1 VVQRFAAPVVA
12 GVTALPLVVVEW
24 MDAWTL
30 ETPTTANGP
39 FAHEPEKVTT
49 IGWLLKDDEI
59 GVQLANEFY
68 DDSYRGRTFIPRAM
82 VRSVTHHVLAKPRRA
97 RAIKSSV
104 ARTLREPE
112 SDGAGA

>member
-1 VVQRFAAPVVA
+1 MTTIARPPI
-12 GVTALPLVVVEW
+12 PLVIVEW
-24 MDAWTL
+24 LDAWTNEL
-30 ETPTTANGP
+30 G
-39 FAHEPEKVTT
+39 VTIEDVGASHKPMRVQT

-97 RAIKSSV
+97 RVRNGKPQASEQ
-104 ARTLREPE
+104 L
-112 SDGAGA
+112 